1 MIEDYLKVKKE
12 KDDLSIKNFKI
23 SENIKFNESLELK
36 YQRIL
41 NFKKIYLVLFFLSLF
56 FSTFFCFS
64 FFLLNA
70 THLVSIVF
78 FIFAIFPLLFG
89 FGFFIDHNTLL
100 KNLNILLKKKGKNTY
115 KSKNI
120 TKNNLKSLK
129 NDNKEL
135 YLQKSNNS
143 KEILEKTLIENDFI
157 KNIKHEDINKSLNDE
172 NISESIVS
180 ELENLIEIKITE
192 VKKSIEGRKKNIS
205 LKINELAV
213 LENQSDIIVNDWFNS
228 PILMFYNLIFML

>member
-1 MIEDYLKVKKE
+1 MLIEAYLKVKKE

-64 FFLLNA
+64 CFLLNP
-70 THLVSIVF
+70 THLISIII
-78 FIFAIFPLLFG
+78 FIFATISLVFS
-89 FGFFIDHNTLL
+89 FGFFIDHNTFL
-100 KNLNILLKKKGKNTY
+100 KNLNILLKKNGKNTY
-115 KSKNI
+115 KSNNI
-120 TKNNLKSLK
+120 TKNNLKLLK

-143 KEILEKTLIENDFI
+143 KELLQKTLVENDFI
-157 KNIKHEDINKSLNDE
+157 KKIKHEDINKSLNDE

-213 LENQSDIIVNDWFNS
+213 LENQSEIIVND
-228 PILMFYNLIFML
+228 